1 MATSSRRTRRWVTPV
16 VAAGLL
22 AAIIAPLT
30 LAHSSAGSRVADGGA
45 RAARSTVAGGF
56 SWLESAP
63 PPPGWRTVTIAS
75 GGATLRYPPS
85 WRPIPGDK
93 GTVTAALRDAKGLY
107 RGYLNVTPRQGA
119 EHLAGWAAFRTGRNA
134 SEGDTRVRE
143 DAAAEGL
150 RLGNARASC
159 VIDDY
164 LSRVGSH
171 AYRELACIVAGPRFT
186 NVFVGAVL
194 VSDWPTLAGT
204 IEHAAS
210 ALIER

>member
-45 RAARSTVAGGF
+45 RAARSTGAGGF

-93 GTVTAALRDAKGLY
+93 GTVTAALRDANAKFTRRFHYVEDRAKQDGVEMKDAGLE
-107 RGYLNVTPRQGA
+107 RLDGYWNEIRAADKAGA
-119 EHLAGWAAFRTGRNA
+119 
-134 SEGDTRVRE
+134 
-143 DAAAEGL
+143 
-150 RLGNARASC
+150 
-159 VIDDY
+159 
-164 LSRVGSH
+164 
-171 AYRELACIVAGPRFT
+171 
-186 NVFVGAVL
+186 
-194 VSDWPTLAGT
+194 
-204 IEHAAS
+204 
-210 ALIER
+210 